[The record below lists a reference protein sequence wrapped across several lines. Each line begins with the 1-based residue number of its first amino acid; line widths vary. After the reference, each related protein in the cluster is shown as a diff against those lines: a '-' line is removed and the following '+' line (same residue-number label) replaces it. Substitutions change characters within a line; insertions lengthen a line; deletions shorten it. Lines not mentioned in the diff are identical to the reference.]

1 MTTAATVAAVVL
13 GLAFL
18 LAGGSKLASGP
29 AWPQQAREL
38 GAPSFVVP
46 VLPWLE
52 VVIGAALV
60 VQLGEPVPASA
71 ALVLLVAFSV
81 LIAVRL
87 AQGRRPVCAC
97 FGAWSATPIGPTH
110 LIRNGAL
117 IALGVIALAA

>member
-18 LAGGSKLASGP
+18 LAGGSKLAAGR

-38 GAPSFVVP
+38 GAPAFVVP
-46 VLPWLE
+46 LLPWLE
-52 VVIGAALV
+52 VAIGAALV
-60 VQLGEPVPASA
+60 VQLAEPVPAIA

-81 LIAVRL
+81 LIALRL

-97 FGAWSATPIGPTH
+97 FGAWSATPIGPRH

-117 IALGVIALAA
+117 IAVGVLALAT

>member
-1 MTTAATVAAVVL
+1 MTTAANVAAIVL

-18 LAGGSKLASGP
+18 LAGGSKLAAGP

-38 GAPSFVVP
+38 GAPAFVVP

-52 VVIGAALV
+52 VAIGAALV
-60 VQLGEPVPASA
+60 VQLAEPIPAA
-71 ALVLLVAFSV
+71 GALVLLVAFSV
-81 LIAVRL
+81 LISVRL

-97 FGAWSATPIGPTH
+97 FGAWSATPIGPAH

-117 IALGVIALAA
+117 IALGVLVLAT